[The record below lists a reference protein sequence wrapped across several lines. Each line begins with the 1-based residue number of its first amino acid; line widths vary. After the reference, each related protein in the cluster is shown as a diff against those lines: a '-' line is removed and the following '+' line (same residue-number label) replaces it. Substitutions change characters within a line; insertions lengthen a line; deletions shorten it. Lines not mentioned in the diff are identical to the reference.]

1 MADAAVGVLIVA
13 VGTHALFCR
22 QRCACFY
29 VLLVCRSSRKLV
41 AIIFARLA

>member
-22 QRCACFY
+22 QRCALFY
-29 VLLVCRSSRKLV
+29 VLLVFRSSRKLV
-41 AIIFARLA
+41 ALLFPRLA